1 MCLSYLYVHTV
12 WGLRPLILTN
22 RDGGYRTRFGGA
34 DWNRGGH
41 KRPQMRGAGELPSR
55 FLSTCRGGRKP
66 ETKVF
71 GLEGCPL
78 QVAMSSSLARV
89 FQLGWS
95 DLTDEGEFAL
105 QVQFGLGENGS
116 RTIITNII
124 IITTTTI
131 IMSSAGWV
139 GNHHQNH
146 HHQNHHHSLADI
158 VLPLIVIFCFYC
170 SYSYDSSS
178 SS

>member
-12 WGLRPLILTN
+12 WGLRPLIITN

-105 QVQFGLGENGS
+105 QVQFGLGENGAEPS
-116 RTIITNII
+116 SPTSSSSPPPPSSCRQLGGWEII
-124 IITTTTI
+124 IRTTTI
-131 IMSSAGWV
+131 RITI
-139 GNHHQNH
+139 
-146 HHQNHHHSLADI
+146 I
-158 VLPLIVIFCFYC
+158 VLLI
-170 SYSYDSSS
+170 
-178 SS
+178 